1 MDIFYKIALALHISG
16 GAVGLIV
23 GSVIIIL
30 SKADKRHKR
39 LGKVFNYGML
49 TAGFSAVLLSII
61 HPNLFLMMVAVMTI
75 FSVISGNRYLKLKKL
90 NKGQQPKWI
99 DWANII
105 CLTIAA
111 VGFIVVGVQQ
121 VMGESNFGIVYL
133 VFGFGSLNAV
143 RVDFLNF
150 NGKAQANKYW
160 LLLHLQRMM
169 GAYIAAFTAF
179 VVVNAHHV
187 PLTIPGFVYWLLPTV
202 IFTPLIINWSRKVK
216 AGQKV

>member
-1 MDIFYKIALALHISG
+1 MDLMYKIALALHITG
-16 GAVGLIV
+16 GSVGLII
-23 GSVIIIL
+23 GTIVILL
-30 SKADKRHKR
+30 SKADKRHKH

-49 TAGFSAVLLSII
+49 TAGFSAILLSII

-90 NKGQQPKWI
+90 DKGQKPKWV

-121 VMGESNFGIVYL
+121 VIGENNFGIVYL

-150 NGKAQANKYW
+150 NGKTQPNKYW

-169 GAYIAAFTAF
+169 GAYIASFTAF
-179 VVVNAHHV
+179 VVVNAHHI
-187 PLTIPGFVYWLLPTV
+187 PLNIPGIVYWLLPTA
-202 IFTPLIINWSRKVK
+202 IFMPLILFWLRKVE